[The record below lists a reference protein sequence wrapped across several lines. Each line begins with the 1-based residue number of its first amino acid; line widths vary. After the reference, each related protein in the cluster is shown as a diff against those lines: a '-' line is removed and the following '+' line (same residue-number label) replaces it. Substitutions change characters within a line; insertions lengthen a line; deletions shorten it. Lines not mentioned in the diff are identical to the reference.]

1 MSQSYR
7 LHHDVAVVSGIA
19 DSTHNNHHQPS
30 PERDRDV
37 VTSHKDDRP
46 ISDFSPAA
54 SIAVDVV
61 AHPSSHPVPQEAQNH
76 HALPFRARDLESL
89 AI

>member
-1 MSQSYR
+1 MSQIYR
-7 LHHDVAVVSGIA
+7 LHHDVALVSGIA

-30 PERDRDV
+30 DRDV
-37 VTSHKDDRP
+37 VTSHKDDP
-46 ISDFSPAA
+46 SATFPWQPPS
-54 SIAVDVV
+54 VDVV
-61 AHPSSHPVPQEAQNH
+61 AHEAQNH